1 MLRHSIESIEVK
13 DEKAS
18 KFRRQMDK
26 WSLTRNITG
35 ACQGSMITVVELRPN
50 KLQFNEKIIGLESKV
65 EKILKGS
72 LDSIPSL
79 SP

>member
-13 DEKAS
+13 VEKAS

-35 ACQGSMITVVELRPN
+35 ACQGSMITVVEF
-50 KLQFNEKIIGLESKV
+50 KAKQATESRRMLTQSSSMK
-65 EKILKGS
+65 K
-72 LDSIPSL
+72 
-79 SP
+79 

>member
-13 DEKAS
+13 VEKAS

-35 ACQGSMITVVELRPN
+35 ACQGSMITVVEF
-50 KLQFNEKIIGLESKV
+50 KAKQAT
-65 EKILKGS
+65 GS
-72 LDSIPSL
+72 RCMLTPCSIYSC
-79 SP
+79 SISQI